1 MDIEL
6 RHLLQTARRWWWLL
20 PILPL
25 LFAGLGVSLANRQP
39 DKYSATATIL
49 VAPNGT
55 TATTDYNAILTAQSL
70 TTTYSALIETTPI
83 LETVIT
89 QLNLNM
95 STSELSEE
103 VDVQPSANI
112 QQIKINVTDESPS
125 RAASIANAVMNA
137 FIAKLQSDS
146 AQITNDLRFEV
157 DRQVEQLN
165 TQLGD
170 LEDQIAV
177 QDNLGTAANVLET
190 MTASADSLRTL
201 LARLTQ
207 LQATLDTNSL
217 DTATSATAW
226 QDATAASAP
235 FAPRPSV
242 NLIFGM
248 IAGIVATAG
257 LIVLLASLDNTVK
270 TSLEGRDSVGLPLI
284 ATLSKISRLGYGRRR
299 VFVITAPN
307 TSATEEIRLL
317 RTNLEYAMRSATS
330 PLIGIT
336 SPGTGDGKSTLA
348 ANLSASLALAGYR
361 TLLLDADLRRPK
373 QHEIFQLANT
383 TGVKQTLAGEAVW
396 SDAIRADVVP
406 NLSILTSGGHAD
418 NASDLLSLGR
428 MDAMLSDLKSTYQ
441 FVIVDLPPTL
451 GLSDALIVSADLDG
465 VLVAARSGK
474 TQVGELRQAIDSLRQ
489 SGAHPLGVAITA
501 ARIPSIDYYARAT
514 SSRFRW
520 PLAGQ
525 RSA

>member
-20 PILPL
+20 PVLPL
-25 LFAGLGVSLANRQP
+25 LFAGLGVTLANRQP

-49 VAPNGT
+49 VAPNGST
-55 TATTDYNAILTAQSL
+55 STTDYNAILTAQSL
-70 TTTYSALIETTPI
+70 TTTYAALIETTPI
-83 LETVIT
+83 LETVIS
-89 QLNLNM
+89 QLGLDM
-95 STSELSEE
+95 STTELREL
-103 VDVQPSANI
+103 VDVQPSATI
-112 QQIKINVTDESPS
+112 QQIKINVNDENPS
-125 RAASIANAVMNA
+125 EAADIANAVMSA
-137 FIAKLQSDS
+137 FITKLQSDS
-146 AQITNDLRFEV
+146 AQTTNELRFEV

-177 QDNLGTAANVLET
+177 QSNLGTAADVIAT
-190 MTASADSLRTL
+190 MTTSADNLRAL

-207 LQATLDTNSL
+207 LQQTLDDNSL
-217 DTATSATAW
+217 NTATSAQEW
-226 QDATAASAP
+226 QQATAPDTP
-235 FAPRPSV
+235 FAPTPSV
-242 NLIFGM
+242 NLIFGL

-257 LIVLLASLDNTVK
+257 LVVLLASLDNTVK
-270 TSLEGRDSVGLPLI
+270 TSLEGRDNVGLPVI

-317 RTNLEYAMRSATS
+317 RTNIEYVMRSATS

-348 ANLSASLALAGYR
+348 ANLAASLALAGYR

-373 QHEIFQLANT
+373 QHEIFQLQNT
-383 TGVKQTLAGEAVW
+383 RGVKQTLAGETTW
-396 SDAIRADVVP
+396 SEAIRANVVP

-418 NASDLLSLGR
+418 NASDLLSVGR
-428 MDAMLSDLKSTYQ
+428 MDAMLTDLKSTYQ
-441 FVIVDLPPTL
+441 FVIVDLPPAL

-474 TQVGELRQAIDSLRQ
+474 TQIGELRHAIDALTQ

-514 SSRFRW
+514 TGRFRW

-525 RSA
+525 RGA

>member
-6 RHLLQTARRWWWLL
+6 RHLLHTARRWWWLL
-20 PILPL
+20 PVLPI
-25 LFAGLGVSLANRQP
+25 LFAGLGVSLANRQA
-39 DKYSATATIL
+39 DQYSATATIL

-55 TATTDYNAILTAQSL
+55 TSTTDYNAILTAQSL
-70 TTTYSALIETTPI
+70 TTTYAALILTTPI
-83 LETVIT
+83 LQGVIDS
-89 QLNLNM
+89 LGLDM
-95 STSELSEE
+95 STGALHEE
-103 VDVQPSANI
+103 VSVQPSATI
-112 QQIKINVTDESPS
+112 QQIKINVNDPSPQ
-125 RAASIANAVMNA
+125 RAADIANAVMDA
-137 FIAKLQSDS
+137 FIARLQSDS
-146 AQITNDLRFEV
+146 AQTTNDLRFEV

-177 QDNLGTAANVLET
+177 QDNLGTASNVIDT
-190 MTASADSLRTL
+190 MTASADQLRTL

-207 LQATLDTNSL
+207 LQTTLSNNSL
-217 DTATSATAW
+217 DTATSATQW
-226 QDATAASAP
+226 QRATPASTP

-242 NLIFGM
+242 NLIFGV
-248 IAGIVATAG
+248 IAGMVATAG

-270 TSLEGRDSVGLPLI
+270 TSLEGRDNVGLPVI

-317 RTNLEYAMRSATS
+317 RTNLEYVMRSAES

-373 QHEIFQLANT
+373 QHEIFQLQNVVGA
-383 TGVKQTLAGEAVW
+383 KQVLEGEAVW
-396 SDAIRADVVP
+396 SEAVRSNVVP
-406 NLSILTSGGHAD
+406 NLSILTSGGHAN
-418 NASDLLSLGR
+418 NASDLLSVGR
-428 MDAMLSDLKSTYQ
+428 MDAILSDLKSTYQ
-441 FVIVDLPPTL
+441 FVIVDLPPAL
-451 GLSDALIVSADLDG
+451 GLSDAQIVSADLDG
-465 VLVAARSGK
+465 VLIAARSGK
-474 TQVGELRQAIDSLRQ
+474 TQIGELRSTVDALRQ
-489 SGAHPLGVAITA
+489 SGAHPLGVTITA

-514 SSRFRW
+514 SGRFRW

>member
-6 RHLLQTARRWWWLL
+6 RHLLQTARKWWWLL
-20 PILPL
+20 PVLPI
-25 LFAGLGVSLANRQP
+25 LFAGLGVTLANRQP
-39 DKYSATATIL
+39 EKYSATATIL

-55 TATTDYNAILTAQSL
+55 TSTTDYNAILTAQSL

-83 LETVIT
+83 LQQVID
-89 QLNLNM
+89 QLGLNM
-95 STSELSEE
+95 STAALKEL
-103 VDVQPSANI
+103 VDVQPSAEI
-112 QQIKINVTDESPS
+112 QQIKINVNDENPDE
-125 RAASIANAVMNA
+125 AAAIANAVMNA
-137 FIAKLQSDS
+137 FITKLQTDS
-146 AQITNDLRFEV
+146 AQTTNDLRFEV
-157 DRQVEQLN
+157 DRQVEELN
-165 TQLGD
+165 TQLGN

-177 QDNLGTAANVLET
+177 QDTLGTSRDVIQQ
-190 MTASADSLRTL
+190 MTTNADNLRTL

-207 LQATLDTNSL
+207 LQTTLRNNSL
-217 DTATSATAW
+217 DTATSAQPW
-226 QDATAASAP
+226 QEATAPSTP
-235 FAPRPSV
+235 FAPQPSV
-242 NLIFGM
+242 NLIFGL
-248 IAGIVATAG
+248 IAGLAATAA

-270 TSLEGRDSVGLPLI
+270 TSLDGRDNVGLPVI

-317 RTNLEYAMRSATS
+317 RTNVEYVTRSKQS
-330 PLIGIT
+330 PLVGIT

-348 ANLSASLALAGYR
+348 ANLAASLALAGYR

-373 QHEIFQLANT
+373 QHEIFQLQNQA
-383 TGVKQTLAGEAVW
+383 GVKQVLAGERRWQDVV
-396 SDAIRADVVP
+396 RGNVVP
-406 NLSILTSGGHAD
+406 NLAILPSGGHAD
-418 NASDLLSLGR
+418 NASDLLGVGR
-428 MDAMLSDLKSTYQ
+428 MDALLTELKSTYQ
-441 FVIVDLPPTL
+441 FVIVDLPPAL

-474 TQVGELRQAIDSLRQ
+474 TQVGELRHAIDALTQ

-501 ARIPSIDYYARAT
+501 ARVPQIDYYSRAT
-514 SSRFRW
+514 TSRFRW